1 MKKRVLAGLL
11 MLVVSLL
18 SQAGDVLTLKQ
29 DHPETYA
36 VVKGDT
42 LWHISGKFLDD
53 PWKWQKFGMLTP
65 RWTIPT

>member
-1 MKKRVLAGLL
+1 MKKPVLAGLL

-29 DHPETYA
+29 DHPESYA

-42 LWHISGKFLDD
+42 LWHISGRFLDD
-53 PWKWQKFGMLTP
+53 PWKWPEIWHVNP
-65 RWTIPT
+65 RWIIPT